1 MEKWMYDIVLAYN
14 STIPIFSK
22 IWDLSLWNWSIL
34 FHVEVYKLML
44 KSLTLLNT
52 FAQLPAVNLEICRSV
67 LHEQVDI
74 VIHCFHVFL
83 KTLSLKTLCI
93 YQYCDIEMIFF
104 PCKKRCIKTSNVFL
118 WYETCNIVL
127 QSVFFFSWT

>member
-1 MEKWMYDIVLAYN
+1 M
-14 STIPIFSK
+14 
-22 IWDLSLWNWSIL
+22 
-34 FHVEVYKLML
+34 
-44 KSLTLLNT
+44 
-52 FAQLPAVNLEICRSV
+52 PAVSVEISIPV

-118 WYETCNIVL
+118 
-127 QSVFFFSWT
+127 

>member
-1 MEKWMYDIVLAYN
+1 
-14 STIPIFSK
+14 
-22 IWDLSLWNWSIL
+22 
-34 FHVEVYKLML
+34 ML

-67 LHEQVDI
+67 LQEQVDI

-93 YQYCDIEMIFF
+93 YQYCDIEMIYFS
-104 PCKKRCIKTSNVFL
+104 CKKRCIKASNVFL
-118 WYETCNIVL
+118 
-127 QSVFFFSWT
+127 